1 MTPMKLEWVVYHEP
15 QIGTSSRDSTLELLT
30 SLGYVADT
38 SGRPGTYRTDFV
50 EQDPRTGTSTYDL
63 DVFEDP
69 KRPVIA
75 RIQAGIPPKKLR

>member
-1 MTPMKLEWVVYHEP
+1 MTPMKLEWVVHHEP
-15 QIGTSSRDSTLELLT
+15 KFGTSSRDSTLELLGKI
-30 SLGYVADT
+30 GYVEDE
-38 SGRPGTYRTDFV
+38 SGRAGTYRTRFV

-75 RIQAGIPPKKLR
+75 RIQEGIPPKKLW